1 MDGLEEGD
9 VVVEDEVDTSP
20 LLRGTLAYI
29 YVYMVWSAAA
39 GEKRREVRWEFA
51 REFRN
56 MFLSKLQTYLHHL

>member
-29 YVYMVWSAAA
+29 DIWYGVQQRATR
-39 GEKRREVRWEFA
+39 GEKWDVNFEHVSFKTSNLPASFVRWF
-51 REFRN
+51 
-56 MFLSKLQTYLHHL
+56 Q

>member
-20 LLRGTLAYI
+20 LLCGTLAYI
-29 YVYMVWSAAA
+29 CVYGMERSS
-39 GEKRREVRWEFA
+39 GRKGREVGWEFA

-56 MFLSKLQTYLHHL
+56 MFLSSKLQTYLHHL

>member
-29 YVYMVWSAAA
+29 YGM
-39 GEKRREVRWEFA
+39 KRSSGRQKARSGMGIV

-56 MFLSKLQTYLHHL
+56 LFLSKLQTYLHHL